1 MAPSG
6 GSQPPDTPWL
16 LGLHCYLCRTQTVV
30 KAWTQAWS
38 GFGQP
43 YSGCIHSLGS
53 QFRVKGRVQGRVSRP
68 APPPYSIPGT
78 PQHTSPST
86 VPTSIPLTFWS
97 FEELTSKPLN
107 LPQGDPGA
115 PSALALLWEVLPP
128 GGLSLTRPAG
138 CLLTGPHAQSPLLPR
153 GFRTW
158 PHGHFLPAPVIFRCL
173 PGIHPCEVTLE
184 QKHHPGVPSTSSSAP

>member
-1 MAPSG
+1 MSTTHEQQVSGFPGPMAPSG

-30 KAWTQAWS
+30 RAWTQAW
-38 GFGQP
+38 GGLGQP

-53 QFRVKGRVQGRVSRP
+53 QFRVKGRVEGRVSRP

-78 PQHTSPST
+78 PQHTSLST

-107 LPQGDPGA
+107 LPQEDPGA
-115 PSALALLWEVLPP
+115 PQLWPCCGKCCPLV
-128 GGLSLTRPAG
+128 G
-138 CLLTGPHAQSPLLPR
+138 SP
-153 GFRTW
+153 
-158 PHGHFLPAPVIFRCL
+158 
-173 PGIHPCEVTLE
+173 
-184 QKHHPGVPSTSSSAP
+184 